1 MSAIKRQ
8 MENGTF
14 ILKNPLP
21 EVPSRRQANAVA
33 SEREQF
39 AEDSTQAEFEHIGL
53 TNFIGASRDEEMNW
67 EKFFAWDG
75 NCDSIIPSEEKDPAE
90 SACDPSVKNSA

>member
-1 MSAIKRQ
+1 MSVIKRQ

-33 SEREQF
+33 SEREQL
-39 AEDSTQAEFEHIGL
+39 AEDSTQAEFEQIGL
-53 TNFIGASRDEEMNW
+53 RNFIGASTDGEMNVG
-67 EKFFAWDG
+67 FFFDSHADWDG
-75 NCDSIIPSEEKDPAE
+75 NCDSIIPIRS
-90 SACDPSVKNSA
+90 